1 MDRECE
7 NNSCDFLVGLGDNF
21 YWDGVKNDEDPR
33 FKFTFEN
40 VYGKSSER
48 ENIKT
53 LDFWH
58 ILRNHDYRWDIL
70 ISVRED

>member
-7 NNSCDFLVGLGDNF
+7 NDSCDFLLGLGDNF
-21 YWDGVKNDEDPR
+21 YWDGVKNAEDPR

-58 ILRNHDYRWDIL
+58 ILGNHDYR
-70 ISVRED
+70 

>member
-21 YWDGVKNDEDPR
+21 YWDGVKNAEDPR

-48 ENIKT
+48 ENICAIAWIVE
-53 LDFWH
+53 LFSCV
-58 ILRNHDYRWDIL
+58 LQGL
-70 ISVRED
+70 E